1 MKKLI
6 LLTLVAAM
14 LVAALSGCT
23 LLAAGIIAGEDD
35 TTASDSPSESQSASN
50 SGPTIDETN
59 AEIEETVLYSD
70 DEYTITVTGI
80 EKDWSDTVLKLLV
93 ENRTDRN
100 IALKGNYFIVNGIT
114 IPGWMYI
121 EVAAQK
127 KSNGELRLY
136 ENAMETAG
144 ISQVATL
151 IAYESEI
158 LDADDLFGYTKD
170 MPLTINTSLAGN
182 YEQKI
187 NDEGSLIW
195 ENNGISITSQVVN
208 DSRFLHRV
216 QLFIRNDTD
225 KNISLTADNIS
236 VNGFTLSGLL
246 LENVAAGSVAFGD
259 LLVSE
264 SELEDNGI
272 KEIEEVSFT
281 IKATPADDIFT
292 TLAESPELTVTVSK

>member
-1 MKKLI
+1 MKKFI
-6 LLTLVAAM
+6 VLTLVAAM
-14 LVAALSGCT
+14 LIAALSGCA
-23 LLAAGIIAGEDD
+23 LLAAGIIAGEDE
-35 TTASDSPSESQSASN
+35 TTASDSPSGSQSAAKPD
-50 SGPTIDETN
+50 PTIDETN

-100 IALKGNYFIVNGIT
+100 IALKGNYFVVNGIT

-151 IAYESEI
+151 SAYETEI
-158 LDADDLFGYTKD
+158 LDTDDLFGYTKE
-170 MPLTINTSLAGN
+170 MPLTINTSLAGS

-195 ENNGISITSQVVN
+195 ESNGISITSQVIE
-208 DSRFLHRV
+208 DARFVHRV

-225 KNISLTADNIS
+225 RNINLTADDIS

-246 LENVAAGSVAFGD
+246 LENVAANSVAFGD
-259 LLVSE
+259 LLVGE
-264 SELEDNGI
+264 SELEENNI
-272 KEIEEVSFT
+272 TEIEEVTFT
-281 IKATPADDIFT
+281 IRVNPADDIFT
-292 TLAESPELTVTVSK
+292 TLAESPELTVTP